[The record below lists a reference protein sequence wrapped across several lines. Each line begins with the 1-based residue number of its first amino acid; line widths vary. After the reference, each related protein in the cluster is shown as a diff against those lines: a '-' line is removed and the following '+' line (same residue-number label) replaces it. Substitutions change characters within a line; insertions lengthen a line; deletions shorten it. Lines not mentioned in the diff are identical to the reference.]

1 MNILR
6 VVGCL
11 VSSVNMLINNSYLS
25 QVHVD
30 KGMKDHQK
38 ITFDGEGDQEV
49 IQCVLGHWG
58 SKV

>member
-1 MNILR
+1 MFSGLW
-6 VVGCL
+6 VVY
-11 VSSVNMLINNSYLS
+11 SSVNMLINNSYLS

>member
-1 MNILR
+1 MNVLR

-11 VSSVNMLINNSYLS
+11 VSSVNMLINNSFLS